1 MEMETWVVRVGS
13 GKQFVHNHV
22 ARDFY
27 LNYTSVLFY
36 YIYYF
41 DYIIKIAPDEFDI
54 RCWFII
60 ILRRTT

>member
-1 MEMETWVVRVGS
+1 MRVGS
-13 GKQFVHNHV
+13 GKQFVSSHV
-22 ARDFY
+22 ARDLYFY
-27 LNYTSVLFY
+27 LNYTLVLFY